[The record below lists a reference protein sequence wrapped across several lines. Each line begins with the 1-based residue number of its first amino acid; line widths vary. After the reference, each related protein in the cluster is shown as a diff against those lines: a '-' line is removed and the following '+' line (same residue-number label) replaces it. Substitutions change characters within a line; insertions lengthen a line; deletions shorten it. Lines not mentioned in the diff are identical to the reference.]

1 MNQHFRFQVVCLSS
15 PVVELFVC
23 LKHQAFCSSKLNVDK
38 ESSNINEVIR
48 PVLKF
53 FFFYDKI
60 LHAQKAQN
68 IKNVYKK
75 HLSSNIKSLR

>member
-53 FFFYDKI
+53 FFYDKI

-75 HLSSNIKSLR
+75 PLSSNIKSLR